1 VQKKDAHNQTLQ
13 KQNTGHSASAKTVE
27 SGHTSILASTDDGAE
42 RHLSRSSNLLAPGQH
57 GKDARLSEF
66 YEAYYRHSHLGPA
79 QPVDIKKQSAERQ
92 STIMQIYT
100 PMASPMLTSNQSP
113 GSAF

>member
-1 VQKKDAHNQTLQ
+1 VQKKDAHNQTVQ
-13 KQNTGHSASAKTVE
+13 KQNTGRSASPTTVE
-27 SGHTSILASTDDGAE
+27 SGHTSILASTEDDAE

-66 YEAYYRHSHLGPA
+66 YEAYYRNSHLGPA
-79 QPVDIKKQSAERQ
+79 QPVDVKKQSTESQ
-92 STIMQIYT
+92 STIMKID
-100 PMASPMLTSNQSP
+100 SPMVSPMFASNQSP